1 MTIREQ
7 SEPAKIIVLL
17 NNYDMREAKRL
28 IDRGEMPGQ
37 HLWGCGSL
45 PKGWVCHV
53 PRASIF
59 SVKGVSPRSVQSCE
73 SYYL

>member
-37 HLWGCGSL
+37 HCGGVEAFRKGGCATSQE
-45 PKGWVCHV
+45 
-53 PRASIF
+53 R
-59 SVKGVSPRSVQSCE
+59 QSFQ
-73 SYYL
+73 